1 MNTIHVSNVSTI
13 NANVGEKIKLADAA
27 RKGNTNFLK
36 KRLNERQI
44 KAVQEVLKRF
54 N

>member
-1 MNTIHVSNVSTI
+1 MNIIYVSNVSTI
-13 NANVGEKIKLADAA
+13 NTNVGEKLKLAEAA
-27 RKGNTNFLK
+27 RKGNTNFRK
-36 KRLNERQI
+36 ERLNEQQI

>member
-1 MNTIHVSNVSTI
+1 MNTIHVRNASTV
-13 NANVGEKIKLADAA
+13 NTNVGEKIELADAA
-27 RKGNTNFLK
+27 RKGNANFLK
-36 KRLNERQI
+36 ERLNEQQI

>member
-1 MNTIHVSNVSTI
+1 MNIIHVSNVSTI
-13 NANVGEKIKLADAA
+13 NANVGEKNKLAEAA

-36 KRLNERQI
+36 ERLNEQQI

>member
-13 NANVGEKIKLADAA
+13 NTNVGEKIKLAEAA
-27 RKGNTNFLK
+27 HKGNNNFLK
-36 KRLNERQI
+36 ERLNEQQI

>member
-1 MNTIHVSNVSTI
+1 MNTIHVNNVSTI
-13 NANVGEKIKLADAA
+13 NTNVGEKIKLAEAA
-27 RKGNTNFLK
+27 RKGNNNFLK
-36 KRLNERQI
+36 ERLNEQQI